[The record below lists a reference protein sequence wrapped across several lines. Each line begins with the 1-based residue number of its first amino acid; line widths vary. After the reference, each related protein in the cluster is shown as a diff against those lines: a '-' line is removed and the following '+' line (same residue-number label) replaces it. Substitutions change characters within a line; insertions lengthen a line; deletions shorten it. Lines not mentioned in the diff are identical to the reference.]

1 MGMEPGGALMA
12 SRLVN
17 RNRDGGS
24 LKYNRES
31 IQKVLFG
38 RLIKIAKL
46 REKSTSDHGYA
57 EGVSETWVVQL
68 LRLD

>member
-57 EGVSETWVVQL
+57 EGCLKRGVVQL
-68 LRLD
+68 FRLD